1 MQFYIVLVESR
12 LNGLIAIP
20 KSLYNK
26 HFNVH
31 NMKKLTDARIAEIA
45 RENGIH
51 PAALLAVKLVES
63 GIKSGF
69 LDSGK
74 PQILFEGHMFYKYL
88 KANVKSLDINKL
100 CAQYPNIVY
109 PKWDKSKYLGGEK
122 EWTRLEQARQINVKY
137 ANYSASWGMFQVMG
151 FNYKSCGCESISEF
165 VEKMSESQEQQL
177 RLTLNFFKHS
187 NLIVPLQKRQWA
199 TFAKGYNGPSFAKN
213 RYHTKLQAAYSN
225 YIKSFPD

>member
-199 TFAKGYNGPSFAKN
+199 IFAKGYNGPSFAKN

>member
-1 MQFYIVLVESR
+1 
-12 LNGLIAIP
+12 
-20 KSLYNK
+20 
-26 HFNVH
+26 
-31 NMKKLTDARIAEIA
+31 MKKLTDARIAEIA

-74 PQILFEGHMFYKYL
+74 PQILFEGHVFYKYL
-88 KANVKSLDINKL
+88 KANVKSLDIDKL

-109 PKWDKSKYLGGEK
+109 HKWDKSKYLGGEK

>member
-1 MQFYIVLVESR
+1 
-12 LNGLIAIP
+12 
-20 KSLYNK
+20 
-26 HFNVH
+26 
-31 NMKKLTDARIAEIA
+31 
-45 RENGIH
+45 
-51 PAALLAVKLVES
+51 
-63 GIKSGF
+63 
-69 LDSGK
+69 
-74 PQILFEGHMFYKYL
+74 
-88 KANVKSLDINKL
+88 
-100 CAQYPNIVY
+100 
-109 PKWDKSKYLGGEK
+109 
-122 EWTRLEQARQINVKY
+122 
-137 ANYSASWGMFQVMG
+137 MG